1 MRVMI
6 VAVLALAAC
15 AGPQPEPPEPES
27 FRAACEQAHPVP
39 PMPRILQMV
48 GPERAPRVAENHQ
61 RDIERRTQTVASC
74 VENRAALQH
83 MADMA
88 AWRQRGRLP
97 ALGAPPLGSALN
109 PVYVTPAFFP
119 AIPLQ

>member
-1 MRVMI
+1 
-6 VAVLALAAC
+6 
-15 AGPQPEPPEPES
+15 
-27 FRAACEQAHPVP
+27 
-39 PMPRILQMV
+39 MV
-48 GPERAPRVAENHQ
+48 GSERAPVVAANHQ
-61 RDIERRTQTVASC
+61 RDIERQTQTVAAC

-97 ALGAPPLGSALN
+97 GLASPPLGSALN
-109 PVYVTPAFFP
+109 PIYVAPAFFP